1 MQSIDTKRVSRGLL
15 LVAALCAASCGSS
28 DDGATTG
35 ATMTDGGKSSLVAGS
50 EDIVINEL
58 SAVGTSEW
66 FELANKGSAAFDLG
80 GYGIADSDK
89 TTGKPKTSDAV
100 RFPSGTKLEP
110 GGRIV
115 VLTSKK
121 DQPVGPYD
129 KAACLPEGPASCF
142 YAGFGISAT
151 NGESTHFLAPDDTVI
166 STTAYP
172 RSVTIDPATN
182 KTACRLPDLTG
193 PFALCNPTPGGVNA
207 AP

>member
-1 MQSIDTKRVSRGLL
+1 MTMPSRNWI
-15 LVAALCAASCGSS
+15 LVAAFGVASCSSGEDSGTAASTADAG
-28 DDGATTG
+28 TT
-35 ATMTDGGKSSLVAGS
+35 SLAPGS

-80 GYGIADSDK
+80 GYGVSDSDK

-100 RFPSGTKLEP
+100 RFPSGTKIEP

-121 DQPVGPYD
+121 DQAVGPYD
-129 KAACLPEGPASCF
+129 KAACLPNGPASCF

-151 NGESTHFLAPDDTVI
+151 NGESVHFLGPDDTVI
-166 STTAYP
+166 ATTSYP
-172 RSVTIDPATN
+172 RSVTIDPATD
-182 KTACRLPDLTG
+182 KTACRIPDLTG
-193 PFALCNPTPGGVNA
+193 PFALCSPTPGGVNA
-207 AP
+207 GP